1 MENRLHQFCE
11 IIFSFEMSNKL
22 KHFTMKK
29 DNPTSKKS
37 LDSLKGK
44 KLGDLKTVYAGLQSS
59 SELTLEDSEMANCIT
74 IMNNG
79 GTADDS
85 SWDRKK

>member
-1 MENRLHQFCE
+1 
-11 IIFSFEMSNKL
+11 
-22 KHFTMKK
+22 MKK
-29 DNPTSKKS
+29 NELQTSVKS

-44 KLGDLKTVYAGLQSS
+44 KFGDLKAIYAGSLAASM
-59 SELTLEDSEMANCIT
+59 SEDAEMAHCIT
-74 IMNNG
+74 LINSG

>member
-1 MENRLHQFCE
+1 
-11 IIFSFEMSNKL
+11 
-22 KHFTMKK
+22 MKK
-29 DNPTSKKS
+29 ELQTSKKS

-44 KLGDLKTVYAGLQSS
+44 KLGDLKTIYAGSLSS
-59 SELTLEDSEMANCIT
+59 SMLMDPEMGYCIT
-74 IMNNG
+74 LINSG